1 MRHTFPGLQ
10 TAQLL
15 MVGAFVLHASFI
27 LGEMTPPQH
36 FMLIDDNVADQV
48 LAREAFEQLCPDC
61 TLQIFSGGR
70 QALHWLQSVT
80 EHPDVILL
88 DVNMPEMNGFEVL
101 RALKQDSRFALIP
114 VVMLSTSGN
123 RGDVATAYTLHAS
136 SYLVKAPGFDAFLQQ
151 IDTFLTYWRETRLA
165 HA

>member
-1 MRHTFPGLQ
+1 
-10 TAQLL
+10 
-15 MVGAFVLHASFI
+15 
-27 LGEMTPPQH
+27 
-36 FMLIDDNVADQV
+36 MLIDDNVADQL
-48 LAREAFEQLCPDC
+48 LAQEAFEQLCPEC

-70 QALHWLQSVT
+70 PALDWLLSAPD
-80 EHPDVILL
+80 HPDVILL

-101 RALKQDSRFALIP
+101 QELKRHPRLALIP
-114 VVMLSTSGN
+114 VVMLSTSGA